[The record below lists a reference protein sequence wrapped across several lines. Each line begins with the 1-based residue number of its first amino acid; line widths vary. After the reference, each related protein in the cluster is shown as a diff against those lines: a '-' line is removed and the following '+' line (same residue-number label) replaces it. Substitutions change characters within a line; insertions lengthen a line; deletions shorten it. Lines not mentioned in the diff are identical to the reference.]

1 MAVTAIQ
8 IGLHPDVIDVESPA
22 FAQFK
27 GLTREKLAEAN
38 SANVAGLRAAGYDVD
53 NCLIDFGDAGLEKAR
68 TWLSAKSY
76 DAVLIGAGVRLV
88 ANNTLLFEAIV
99 NAAHSANPGCRF
111 VFNYSPTSTPDD
123 IRRWYPNPAD
133 ATPAR

>member
-1 MAVTAIQ
+1 MPVTAIQ
-8 IGLHPDVIDVESPA
+8 IGLHPDVIDVESPD

-27 GLTREKLAEAN
+27 GLSREKLAKAN
-38 SANVAGLRAAGYDVD
+38 GDNVAGLRAAGYEVD
-53 NCLIDFGDAGLEKAR
+53 NCLIDSGEAGAEKAR
-68 TWLSAKSY
+68 AWLADKRY

-99 NAAHSANPGCRF
+99 NAAHSANPHCRF

-133 ATPAR
+133 STPAR